1 MEHGSEIQT
10 AQNHCSSNISQ
21 TNLNMIWSTIQ
32 IEIDLRLERNL
43 ARVNTM
49 EDRDFNLDFKG
60 GFVG

>member
-1 MEHGSEIQT
+1 MEHDSEIQT
-10 AQNHCSSNISQ
+10 AQNHCPPNISQ

-32 IEIDLRLERNL
+32 IDLRLERNL

-49 EDRDFNLDFKG
+49 EDREFNLDFKG